1 MKGEIAVRYTI
12 RHFDLPLLTFEA
24 NMDSADT
31 GLHFIKV
38 YEENRSFL
46 PLNLTVSEDGVERWL
61 RHRAIPKN
69 RAYVDALLSKVGL
82 SLNRPLGIIAANKG
96 LSLNDCFWV
105 DAEGSGD
112 TFEKVNLYDNR
123 FSQVLAVIAFT
134 GYGSSIRTSLASCPE
149 FSTNGMLPKCWRR
162 QNGKIYLY
170 KGGTSGFSNF
180 GFEPYSELYAYQVA
194 QVMGVNAIRYTL
206 TKDLKRTLC
215 SKCELFTSKEYSYI
229 PIGQLVSKGGIKAI
243 LAYLEKYKDIN
254 FGQDG
259 SYYVIPKDQ
268 YEQIKKVLSG
278 DTDGLSAKSIRAI
291 KEKIREIE
299 EQTGRSF
306 FDVVRSGNVDYAAVQ
321 RGKIMETLDKK
332 SDQLNQTADN
342 QKQRADERSDK
353 KREQAQQEAAPSLQK
368 AGKAAAEA
376 AFISGGFQLAVG
388 IYSKCK
394 EGKKI
399 NEFTVDDWKDIGID
413 TAKAA
418 AEGGISGFAIYS
430 ITNFTSISAGP
441 AAAGVSLA
449 FSVSEL
455 AYRKSTGAISDE
467 EFKESCQMAALNAA
481 VSAVGAAIGQELI
494 PIPLLGAWIGSFI
507 ATQGLERLCDEGFH
521 NALTMSAYEVRK
533 MTQRLEYG
541 TARIAYSSAYTNQAI
556 SQAQNLH
563 EETQTLLDDF
573 NRKKR

>member
-31 GLHFIKV
+31 DLHIIKV

-123 FSQVLAVIAFT
+123 FSQVLAAIAFT

-206 TKDLKRTLC
+206 TKDLKKTLC
-215 SKCELFTSKEYSYI
+215 SRCELFTSKEYSYI

-243 LAYLEKYKDIN
+243 FAYYQTLGQNFVDALEDMLVFDAIICNTDRHYGN
-254 FGQDG
+254 FG
-259 SYYVIPKDQ
+259 
-268 YEQIKKVLSG
+268 VLVDFRYFTYILHSAFPDAICRRLPG
-278 DTDGLSAKSIRAI
+278 QLFHGLPHCVGRKQEHTTAGVYLHMTAHITQL
-291 KEKIREIE
+291 KI
-299 EQTGRSF
+299 
-306 FDVVRSGNVDYAAVQ
+306 
-321 RGKIMETLDKK
+321 LH
-332 SDQLNQTADN
+332 
-342 QKQRADERSDK
+342 
-353 KREQAQQEAAPSLQK
+353 
-368 AGKAAAEA
+368 
-376 AFISGGFQLAVG
+376 
-388 IYSKCK
+388 
-394 EGKKI
+394 
-399 NEFTVDDWKDIGID
+399 
-413 TAKAA
+413 
-418 AEGGISGFAIYS
+418 
-430 ITNFTSISAGP
+430 
-441 AAAGVSLA
+441 GVSLLC
-449 FSVSEL
+449 FCFV
-455 AYRKSTGAISDE
+455 
-467 EFKESCQMAALNAA
+467 
-481 VSAVGAAIGQELI
+481 
-494 PIPLLGAWIGSFI
+494 P
-507 ATQGLERLCDEGFH
+507 GLSR
-521 NALTMSAYEVRK
+521 
-533 MTQRLEYG
+533 
-541 TARIAYSSAYTNQAI
+541 
-556 SQAQNLH
+556 
-563 EETQTLLDDF
+563 
-573 NRKKR
+573 

>member
-12 RHFDLPLLTFEA
+12 RHFDLPLFTFEA

-31 GLHFIKV
+31 GLHIIKV

-123 FSQVLAVIAFT
+123 FSQVLAAIAFT

-170 KGGTSGFSNF
+170 KGGTSGFSNL

-206 TKDLKRTLC
+206 TKDLKKTLC

-243 LAYLEKYKDIN
+243 FAYKGIPQFAKHRIVSFAATDCILP
-254 FGQDG
+254 QD
-259 SYYVIPKDQ
+259 V
-268 YEQIKKVLSG
+268 
-278 DTDGLSAKSIRAI
+278 
-291 KEKIREIE
+291 
-299 EQTGRSF
+299 
-306 FDVVRSGNVDYAAVQ
+306 
-321 RGKIMETLDKK
+321 
-332 SDQLNQTADN
+332 
-342 QKQRADERSDK
+342 
-353 KREQAQQEAAPSLQK
+353 
-368 AGKAAAEA
+368 
-376 AFISGGFQLAVG
+376 
-388 IYSKCK
+388 
-394 EGKKI
+394 
-399 NEFTVDDWKDIGID
+399 
-413 TAKAA
+413 
-418 AEGGISGFAIYS
+418 
-430 ITNFTSISAGP
+430 
-441 AAAGVSLA
+441 VSLA
-449 FSVSEL
+449 ERIASIYAKNGYITAYGIHADRFNVHIHFAVCAVSFQTQNMFHIQWESEWNML
-455 AYRKSTGAISDE
+455 VTVTNQWKSEFDE
-467 EFKESCQMAALNAA
+467 MLQNNIQMRQSREAALYGDDIVRYGSISLTAK
-481 VSAVGAAIGQELI
+481 GQMNQNKK
-494 PIPLLGAWIGSFI
+494 SK
-507 ATQGLERLCDEGFH
+507 
-521 NALTMSAYEVRK
+521 RK
-533 MTQRLEYG
+533 
-541 TARIAYSSAYTNQAI
+541 
-556 SQAQNLH
+556 
-563 EETQTLLDDF
+563 
-573 NRKKR
+573 

>member
-123 FSQVLAVIAFT
+123 FSQVLAAIAFT

-170 KGGTSGFSNF
+170 KGGTSGFSNL

-194 QVMGVNAIRYTL
+194 QVIGVNAIRYTL
-206 TKDLKRTLC
+206 TKDLKKTLC

-229 PIGQLVSKGGIKAI
+229 PIGQLVPKGGIKAI
-243 LAYLEKYKDIN
+243 FAYYQTLGQNFVDALEDMLVFDAIICNTDRHYGN
-254 FGQDG
+254 FG
-259 SYYVIPKDQ
+259 
-268 YEQIKKVLSG
+268 VLVDNKTNTIAAPAPLFDHGNSLFSLG
-278 DTDGLSAKSIRAI
+278 GTDLW
-291 KEKIREIE
+291 
-299 EQTGRSF
+299 
-306 FDVVRSGNVDYAAVQ
+306 
-321 RGKIMETLDKK
+321 
-332 SDQLNQTADN
+332 DN
-342 QKQRADERSDK
+342 QKAFDEYARTLLPLAYDDFFAAAKSAMYFE
-353 KREQAQQEAAPSLQK
+353 RWNSISESSAFSSLSALNLIAFSLTLCTRLSLGSRISSSQERVTCRYPNPSICTFFPSLRHCATSYFSSSK
-368 AGKAAAEA
+368 V
-376 AFISGGFQLAVG
+376 AVTSDG
-388 IYSKCK
+388 L
-394 EGKKI
+394 
-399 NEFTVDDWKDIGID
+399 NE
-413 TAKAA
+413 
-418 AEGGISGFAIYS
+418 
-430 ITNFTSISAGP
+430 
-441 AAAGVSLA
+441 
-449 FSVSEL
+449 
-455 AYRKSTGAISDE
+455 
-467 EFKESCQMAALNAA
+467 
-481 VSAVGAAIGQELI
+481 
-494 PIPLLGAWIGSFI
+494 
-507 ATQGLERLCDEGFH
+507 
-521 NALTMSAYEVRK
+521 
-533 MTQRLEYG
+533 QR
-541 TARIAYSSAYTNQAI
+541 S
-556 SQAQNLH
+556 
-563 EETQTLLDDF
+563 
-573 NRKKR
+573 